1 MRHPSGKVSFG
12 GLLLLA
18 LLVGGVYLG
27 VTFIPFYVDN
37 MDVKEAVAA
46 AHNRAAQGAP
56 DSTLRNTIIERT
68 SQMGSH
74 WEVDQFDNDVLK
86 PGLGLTDEQILIE
99 RSGVTGSVRI
109 EVNYERQVRLKP
121 TDHVHTLR
129 FHVVKDGIPG
139 Q

>member
-18 LLVGGVYLG
+18 LLAGGVYLG
-27 VTFIPFYVDN
+27 VVFIPFYVDN
-37 MDVKEAVAA
+37 LDVKEAVAA
-46 AHNRAAQGAP
+46 AHNRAAQRAP

-74 WEVDQFDNDVLK
+74 WEVDQYDNDVLK
-86 PGLGLTDEQILIE
+86 PGLGLTEEQILIE
-99 RSGVTGSVRI
+99 RSEVTGSVRI
-109 EVNYERQVRLKP
+109 EVEYERQVRLVP
-121 TDHVHTLR
+121 TDRVHTLR